1 MRLSIREND
10 SVCGAWEIR
19 RERYIF
25 IFRDQILGSFVRTVS
40 LFFYEFVW
48 KIDLDNLRGECS
60 IIIHQLEGNFRL
72 KTDWLFKAL
81 YSSKMEPS
89 LPFLGKLQKLIC

>member
-1 MRLSIREND
+1 MRLSIRETD
-10 SVCGAWEIR
+10 SVCGAWRIGEWDIL
-19 RERYIF
+19 
-25 IFRDQILGSFVRTVS
+25 IFRNQILGSFLRTVR
-40 LFFYEFVW
+40 LILDEFVW
-48 KIDLDNLRGECS
+48 KIDLDDLRGECS

-89 LPFLGKLQKLIC
+89 LAFLGKLQKLIC

>member
-10 SVCGAWEIR
+10 SVCGAREIR

-40 LFFYEFVW
+40 LFFYEFV
-48 KIDLDNLRGECS
+48 
-60 IIIHQLEGNFRL
+60 
-72 KTDWLFKAL
+72 
-81 YSSKMEPS
+81 
-89 LPFLGKLQKLIC
+89 